1 MSSLKVFKFGGA
13 SVKDAE
19 GLKRVAD
26 ILVNTKGDVIAVIS
40 AMGKTTNALEKL
52 VPKQDAVTTEKLIGE
67 IEEYHLALARQVKIP
82 FWHSVNVEL
91 VRDFRELRVMVH
103 EFKSDNYDERY
114 DYIVSMGEIM
124 STHIVSGYLK
134 GEGID
139 NTWVD
144 ARHVIMTDDKHRDA
158 KVDFTKTQKQ
168 VKSQLLSHF
177 RAHTHTVVTPGFI
190 GISDKQHP
198 VTLGREG
205 SDYTAAIIAY
215 CADAESV
222 TIWKDVPGVLN
233 ADPKKFADTVKLDHI
248 SYQDAI
254 ELAYYGA
261 SVIHPKTIK
270 PLQNKNIP
278 LFVKPFGEPAAS
290 GTCIDAD
297 SSPLPVPCYISKN
310 DQVLLSLS
318 PKDFSFI
325 AEENL
330 SLIFDC
336 FAKHHVKVNMMQHS
350 AINFSVCIDND
361 ERFVGVDP
369 NTMPRV
375 NPMGMSGGGVFGST
389 HGSTPTGLLDELRE
403 NYRVLYNDNVEL
415 FTIRYYD
422 QLTIDKL
429 TKDRKVLLEQR
440 SRYTVQMVVK

>member
-1 MSSLKVFKFGGA
+1 MKVFKFGGA

-26 ILVNTKGDVIAVIS
+26 ILSATEGDVIAVIS

-52 VPKQDAVTTEKLIGE
+52 VPILDAVTTEKLLGE
-67 IEEYHLALARQVKIP
+67 IEEYHLAMARSVKIP
-82 FWHSVNVEL
+82 FWESVHTNLE
-91 VRDFRELRVMVH
+91 RDFRELRVMVQ

-114 DYIVSMGEIM
+114 DYIVSMGEVM
-124 STHIVSGYLK
+124 STHIVSGYLA
-134 GEGID
+134 GEGIK
-139 NTWVD
+139 NEWID
-144 ARHVIMTDDKHRDA
+144 ARNVIMTDDTHRDA
-158 KVDFTKTQKQ
+158 KVDFDKTQKQ
-168 VKSQLLSHF
+168 IKTQLLKSVKQN
-177 RAHTHTVVTPGFI
+177 RIAVTQGFI
-190 GISDKQHP
+190 GKSDKEHP

-233 ADPKKFADTVKLDHI
+233 ADPKKFADTVKLDYL

-261 SVIHPKTIK
+261 TVIHPKTIK

-278 LFVKPFGEPAAS
+278 LFVKPFGDQNAS
-290 GTCIDAD
+290 GTCIHTNT
-297 SSPLPVPCYISKN
+297 SPLPVPCFISKT

-350 AINFSVCIDND
+350 AINFSVCIDS
-361 ERFVGVDP
+361 DP
-369 NTMPRV
+369 RKL
-375 NPMGMSGGGVFGST
+375 SA
-389 HGSTPTGLLDELRE
+389 LLDELRN
-403 NYRVLYNDNVEL
+403 NYRVLYNENVEL

-422 QLTIDKL
+422 QPTIDRI
-429 TKDRKVLLEQR
+429 TKDRNILLEQR
-440 SRYTVQMVVK
+440 SRYTVQVVVK

>member
-1 MSSLKVFKFGGA
+1 MKVYKFGGA

-19 GLKRVAD
+19 GLQRVAD
-26 ILVNTKGDVIAVIS
+26 ILSSTQGDVIVVVS

-52 VPKQDAVTTEKLIGE
+52 VPILDAITTEKLLGE
-67 IEEYHLALARQVKIP
+67 IEEYHLSMARAVKIP
-82 FWHSVNVEL
+82 FWDSVHTNLE
-91 VRDFRELRVMVH
+91 RDFRELRVMVQ

-124 STHIVSGYLK
+124 SSHILSGYLA
-134 GEGID
+134 GEGIK
-139 NTWVD
+139 NEWVD
-144 ARHVIMTDDKHRDA
+144 ARNVIMTDDTHRDA
-158 KVDFTKTQKQ
+158 KVDFKKTQKQ
-168 VKSQLLSHF
+168 VKSLLIRS
-177 RAHTHTVVTPGFI
+177 HTHTVITQGFI
-190 GISDKQHP
+190 GMSDKQHP

-233 ADPKKFADTVKLDHI
+233 ADPKKFMDTVKLDHL

-261 SVIHPKTIK
+261 TIIHPKTIK

-278 LFVKPFGEPAAS
+278 LFVKPFNDYLAE
-290 GTCIDAD
+290 GTVIDSD
-297 SSPLPVPCYISKN
+297 TSRLPLPCFISKT

-350 AINFSVCIDND
+350 AINFSVCIDGGAGS
-361 ERFVGVDP
+361 VGVQNFVP
-369 NTMPRV
+369 
-375 NPMGMSGGGVFGST
+375 
-389 HGSTPTGLLDELRE
+389 LLESLHN

-422 QLTIDKL
+422 QATIDKI
-429 TKDRKVLLEQR
+429 TKDRNVLLEQR
-440 SRYTVQMVVK
+440 SRYTVQLVLK

>member
-1 MSSLKVFKFGGA
+1 MVERGPGGEYKNMKVYKFGGA
-13 SVKDAE
+13 SVKDVE

-26 ILVNTKGDVIAVIS
+26 ILLATEGDVIVVVS

-52 VPKQDAVTTEKLIGE
+52 VPILDAVTTEKLLGE
-67 IEEYHLALARQVKIP
+67 IEAYHNALARAVKLP
-82 FWHSVNVEL
+82 YWHSVNVEL
-91 VRDFRELRVMVH
+91 ERDFRELRVIVQ
-103 EFKSDNYDERY
+103 EFNSENYDERY

-134 GEGID
+134 GEGI
-139 NTWVD
+139 NNEWID
-144 ARHVIMTDDKHRDA
+144 ARNVILTNDTHRDA
-158 KVDFTKTQKQ
+158 KVDFEKTQKQ
-168 VKSQLLSHF
+168 IKTQILKSVKQN
-177 RAHTHTVVTPGFI
+177 RIAVTQGFI
-190 GISDKQHP
+190 GKSDTQHP

-205 SDYTAAIIAY
+205 SDYTAAIIGY
-215 CADAESV
+215 CTDAESV

-233 ADPKKFADTVKLDHI
+233 ADPKKFEDTVKLDHL

-261 SVIHPKTIK
+261 TVIHPKTIK

-278 LFVKPFGEPAAS
+278 LFVKPFNDPSAS
-290 GTCIDAD
+290 GTIIDND
-297 SSPLPVPCYISKN
+297 TSPLPVPCFISKT

-350 AINFSVCIDND
+350 AINFSVCIDGGASNTGAQN
-361 ERFVGVDP
+361 FVP
-369 NTMPRV
+369 
-375 NPMGMSGGGVFGST
+375 
-389 HGSTPTGLLDELRE
+389 LLDELRN

-422 QLTIDKL
+422 QPTIDRI
-429 TKDRKVLLEQR
+429 TKDRNILLEQR
-440 SRYTVQMVVK
+440 SRYTVQLVVK

>member
-1 MSSLKVFKFGGA
+1 MKVYKFGGA
-13 SVKDAE
+13 SVKDVE

-26 ILVNTKGDVIAVIS
+26 ILSSTKGDVIVVVS

-52 VPKQDAVTTEKLIGE
+52 VPKLSVVEMEKLIGE
-67 IEEYHLALARQVKIP
+67 IEEYHLALARAVKLP
-82 FWHSVNVEL
+82 HWHSVNVEL
-91 VRDFRELRVMVH
+91 ERDFRELRVFVQ
-103 EFKSDNYDERY
+103 EFNSENYDERY
-114 DYIVSMGEIM
+114 DHIVSMGEVM

-134 GEGID
+134 GEGI
-139 NTWVD
+139 NNEWID
-144 ARHVIMTDDKHRDA
+144 ARNVIMTDDTHRDA
-158 KVDFTKTQKQ
+158 KVDFEKTEKQ
-168 VKSQLLSHF
+168 VKSQIVKSIKQN
-177 RAHTHTVVTPGFI
+177 RIVVTQGFI
-190 GISDKQHP
+190 GKSDKQHP

-215 CADAESV
+215 CTDAESV

-278 LFVKPFGEPAAS
+278 LFVKSFTDPTAA
-290 GTCIDAD
+290 GTCIDTD
-297 SSPLPVPCYISKN
+297 SSPLSVPCYISKTN
-310 DQVLLSLS
+310 QVLLSLS

-336 FAKHHVKVNMMQHS
+336 FAKHKVKVNMMQHS

-361 ERFVGVDP
+361 ERFVGVVGVD
-369 NTMPRV
+369 PRV
-375 NPMGMSGGGVFGST
+375 NPIGATRDLLGST
-389 HGSTPTGLLDELRE
+389 HGSTPTGTTALLDELRT

-422 QLTIDKL
+422 QPTIDKL
-429 TKDRKVLLEQR
+429 TKDRNILLEQR
-440 SRYTVQMVVK
+440 SRYTVQMVLK

>member
-1 MSSLKVFKFGGA
+1 MNNPRHPRSNAFNTMRIYKFGGA
-13 SVKDAE
+13 SVKDVE

-26 ILVNTKGDVIAVIS
+26 ILSAAEGEVIVVVS

-52 VPKQDAVTTEKLIGE
+52 VPILDAVTTEKLLGE
-67 IEEYHLALARQVKIP
+67 IEEYHLSMARAVKIP
-82 FWHSVNVEL
+82 YWDSVQTNLE
-91 VRDFRELRVMVH
+91 RDFRELRVMVQ

-124 STHIVSGYLK
+124 STRIVSGYLA
-134 GEGID
+134 GEGIQND
-139 NTWVD
+139 WID
-144 ARHVIMTDDKHRDA
+144 ARNVIITDDTHRDA
-158 KVDFTKTQKQ
+158 KVDFDKTQKQ
-168 VKSQLLSHF
+168 VKAQILKSVKQK
-177 RAHTHTVVTPGFI
+177 RIVVTQGFI
-190 GISDKQHP
+190 GKSDKEHP

-215 CADAESV
+215 CTDAESV

-233 ADPKKFADTVKLDHI
+233 ADPKKFTDTVKLDHI

-261 SVIHPKTIK
+261 TVIHPKTIK

-278 LFVKPFGEPAAS
+278 LFVKPFNDPTAS
-290 GTCIDAD
+290 GTIIDND
-297 SSPLPVPCYISKN
+297 TTPLPVPCFISKT

-350 AINFSVCIDND
+350 AINFSVCADND
-361 ERFVGVDP
+361 ARRLQAV
-369 NTMPRV
+369 M
-375 NPMGMSGGGVFGST
+375 
-389 HGSTPTGLLDELRE
+389 DELRN
-403 NYRVLYNDNVEL
+403 NYRVLYNDNAEL

-422 QLTIDKL
+422 QPTIDRI
-429 TKDRKVLLEQR
+429 TKDRNILLEQR
-440 SRYTVQMVVK
+440 SRYTVQLVVRRG

>member
-1 MSSLKVFKFGGA
+1 MKIFKFGGA

-26 ILVNTKGDVIAVIS
+26 ILSAAEGDIIVVVS
-40 AMGKTTNALEKL
+40 AMGKITNALEKL
-52 VPKQDAVTTEKLIGE
+52 VPELSVIEPEKLIGE
-67 IEEYHLALARQVKIP
+67 IEEYHLAMARQVKIP

-91 VRDFRELRVMVH
+91 ERDFRELRVMVQ
-103 EFKSDNYDERY
+103 EFSSENYDERY
-114 DYIVSMGEIM
+114 DHIVSMGEIM
-124 STHIVSGYLK
+124 STHIISGYLN
-134 GEGID
+134 GEGIK
-139 NTWVD
+139 NEWVD
-144 ARHVIMTDDKHRDA
+144 ARNVIMTDDTHRDA
-158 KVDFTKTQKQ
+158 KVDFKKTQKQ
-168 VKSQLLSHF
+168 VKSLLAHS
-177 RAHTHTVVTPGFI
+177 HTHTVVTQGFI

-205 SDYTAAIIAY
+205 SDYTAAIIAW
-215 CADAESV
+215 CTDAESV

-233 ADPKKFADTVKLDHI
+233 ADPKKFRDTVKLDHI

-261 SVIHPKTIK
+261 SVMHPKTIK

-278 LFVKPFGEPAAS
+278 LFVKPFNDPSAS
-290 GTCIDAD
+290 GTIIDND
-297 SSPLPVPCYISKN
+297 PSPLPVPCYISKT

-330 SLIFDC
+330 SYIFDT

-361 ERFVGVDP
+361 SRFVGVDL
-369 NTMPRV
+369 RV
-375 NPMGMSGGGVFGST
+375 NPIGAMRGSALGST
-389 HGSTPTGLLDELRE
+389 HGSTPTALLDELRN

-422 QLTIDKL
+422 QPTIDKI
-429 TKDRKVLLEQR
+429 TKGRNILLEQR